1 MGRERRPT
9 VGMGV
14 GVHEHVPESIC
25 QSTIL
30 QTAHAGGADDASRP
44 EKRRL
49 HPIQSPNKSVAIC
62 QGARL
67 V

>member
-30 QTAHAGGADDASRP
+30 QTATSTTPPVAESI
-44 EKRRL
+44 L
-49 HPIQSPNKSVAIC
+49 CLPI
-62 QGARL
+62 L
-67 V
+67 F